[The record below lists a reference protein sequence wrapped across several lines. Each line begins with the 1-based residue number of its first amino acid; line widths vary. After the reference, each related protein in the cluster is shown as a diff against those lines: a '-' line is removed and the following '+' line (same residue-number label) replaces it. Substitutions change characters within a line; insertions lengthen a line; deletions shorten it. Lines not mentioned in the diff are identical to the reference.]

1 MESNRVRQEAGR
13 CGEGWGLTIVAK
25 VRLRIGLASYNL
37 SGRIFPVSAE
47 GSLPSGLF
55 LTQEMPYIDFV

>member
-1 MESNRVRQEAGR
+1 
-13 CGEGWGLTIVAK
+13 
-25 VRLRIGLASYNL
+25 LASYNL